1 MLVGPFG
8 RGQVVRLKRAVGS
21 PLDGVRSCAVCRRS
35 AGMPHGWSV
44 PPVYP
49 LPECHHHSP
58 FFCRAPLLA
67 SIELMAETFKIA
79 FCVSYLVVLGDLVRD
94 AVGSEHPPRNTM
106 DTTKKKMPTLRFQ
119 SGEDLQLYRRKHG
132 MNQGE
137 FWGKVG
143 VTQSGGSRYESGRN
157 VPKPVQILLHI
168 TYGTPKESEKLVGW
182 LRDK

>member
-1 MLVGPFG
+1 MADSVSPKRRSLPTFG
-8 RGQVVRLKRAVGS
+8 RNASWVVRSSFIPVT
-21 PLDGVRSCAVCRRS
+21 GVL
-35 AGMPHGWSV
+35 
-44 PPVYP
+44 PPQP
-49 LPECHHHSP
+49 FLLPS
-58 FFCRAPLLA
+58 PLLA

-94 AVGSEHPPRNTM
+94 AVGSENPPTNTM
-106 DTTKKKMPTLRFQ
+106 NTIKKKMPTLRFQ